1 MTGVQTCALPISVKE
16 DKDPC
21 WKGYEMI
28 GMKKKGGRKVP
39 NCVPANE
46 ENLAELSTA
55 KMAKYIEPAYNSA
68 RDLTKEAGYHKANAD
83 DAKHHGDRKDYDKHM
98 SRYRKARDKVDNREV
113 GISRAASKIAKRDIK
128 MRKAMGEEYGLYRKG
143 GSVGEKDDHPRHG
156 KLISKH
162 ATPEEAKGEAKAHNK
177 TLSAG
182 EKKYYRMKYHVKP
195 MKEETLDEKA
205 PPGAK
210 FERMVKHIKKGYSK
224 DGLTSKEKSIAFATA
239 WKAKNREKGE

>member
-1 MTGVQTCALPISVKE
+1 MLFRSGKA
-16 DKDPC
+16 
-21 WKGYEMI
+21 
-28 GMKKKGGRKVP
+28 KVS
-39 NCVPANE
+39 ANE
-46 ENLAELSTA
+46 ENLQELSTA

-83 DAKHHGDRKDYDKHM
+83 DAKYHGDHKDYDKHM

-128 MRKAMGEEYGLYRKG
+128 MRKAMGEEALD
-143 GSVGEKDDHPRHG
+143 E
-156 KLISKH
+156 ISKELTTRYFKK
-162 ATPEEAKGEAKAHNK
+162 ATKDARYAPVEKAQKRFAGADLAFRKKWGGAKVMA
-177 TLSAG
+177 
-182 EKKYYRMKYHVKP
+182 
-195 MKEETLDEKA
+195 KEETLDEKA